1 MRKTISIILTFAI
14 ILNMFSI
21 LSLTVYAENE
31 KIIERD
37 MFSYHIYHSKA
48 YISGYTGNSTVVTFP
63 GKIGGYEVV
72 GLGKPTSLDPYGNES
87 RISGLESV
95 TEIKINENIKNIY
108 QSAFANYSNLKKV
121 IIPYGVQKIGRGA
134 FANCTNLSEIIFP
147 DSIVSIGFNAFNNTS
162 WYNKQR
168 DGVVY
173 AGKFVYNYKGE
184 MPEKYTF
191 KIKDGTFGIA
201 NLAFLNQE
209 NLTNIQAPQSLFC
222 IGQNAFIGTTWYSNQ
237 NNGIVYVGKV
247 VYSYKG
253 DIPQDGTIKFNK
265 NIMGIADGAFFDNSG
280 SYIDSN
286 SSINLTS
293 IDIPDTVKYIGDS
306 AFCNCDNLL
315 DLYLPKNVAYI
326 GEFAFGYHTNGK
338 ALPTYSGKGRYLHSI
353 YNSTIEEYALYNRIG
368 YKELAP
374 KEISE
379 YMQKYGDFYYMPLD
393 DGSVEITAYRGQ
405 SSDIVIPD
413 SINSKAVTKIG
424 NHAFESNDYINT
436 VTIPD
441 TVKYIGE
448 YSFCFCSNLRNI
460 NFGANIRRIEDFA
473 FRYCNNLETVIIC
486 DSVMSL
492 GEYCFSDCTSLT
504 EVDLGKDLNRLNRN
518 AFSFCRNLKNINL
531 GDSIIDIGWQAF
543 ENCNNIRS
551 IYIPDSVLN
560 VGEYAFVNCTSLQ
573 SVYLRDN
580 IEKIDSCAFGYYT
593 PNYDSVYERLN
604 RFTLYG
610 FSGTEAERYANNH
623 GIKFSVM
630 APIQFGKPQMN
641 CRANESIVADLYIL
655 YNNYSAGDV
664 IYKSSDSDI
673 ASVVESD
680 GDYNAYCKNPK
691 VHIKCN
697 NIGTAYITAQMPDG
711 NSTTM
716 TVQVTEGLNGIR
728 VYSDYADLSVC
739 NGSLIKIGAGVFNNG
754 FQSDDI
760 SKLTYTVYDTSIL
773 EVEETSL
780 HDNCRFIVAK
790 AISPGTTYVSF
801 SDSKTGYVTRVPVTV
816 YEGNSMTFTVENVP
830 EQRIEKYVSNF
841 YNVNGMYIDNYS
853 YAKNNDDSC
862 TVSFDVY
869 NTKYIFGAVEIYSE
883 NGDIKD
889 AVVIDK
895 MTNNAGSIKETVWD
909 NCCDLASDIYNG
921 NLLTYR
927 QKTNSSKI
935 TTVKVTIP
943 KNGYINIT
951 NDTENS
957 AIVSSINA
965 FDCILQLKGLY
976 GDIKGIDL
984 NNTFLPAQ
992 KMTKEI
998 LKNAVSLECF
1008 KDQTKFSKEL
1018 LNGAFKKTLIG
1029 GEAVG
1034 NFGET
1039 VVYNMQNL
1047 NLEDVCNDALLS
1059 CGFSVGESVFEDMAG
1074 IFGVVLKE
1082 MFTFGD
1088 SLNLLSEIISI
1099 SYSKNS
1105 GFITLQNQSG
1115 STRNCLGVQVK
1126 TDTNFNSDTAL
1137 KVFRLYADSEL
1148 IQKIKDTHPKVYDLI
1163 ASVSNSTYNI
1173 SMIKNGDET
1182 QIDKN
1187 VEVSIPISEELKFL
1201 ASMGMIKVHRV
1212 EDDGTITDMK
1222 AKYKDE
1228 RLIFTTNHFSIYV
1241 VSVPD
1246 NMIIGDINSDG
1257 SVNAKDRM
1265 MLTRY
1270 LAKWSGYENINK
1282 SVADVN
1288 NDGEVNAKD
1297 RMILTRHLAKWQDY
1311 ETLPLK

>member
-1 MRKTISIILTFAI
+1 
-14 ILNMFSI
+14 MFSM
-21 LSLTVYAENE
+21 LSLTAYAENE
-31 KIIERD
+31 KILERD
-37 MFSYHIYHSKA
+37 MFSYYIYHSKA
-48 YISGYTGNSTVVTFP
+48 YITGYTGNSAKVTFP
-63 GKIGGYEVV
+63 KKIGGYEVV

-121 IIPYGVQKIGRGA
+121 IIHYGVQKIGRGA
-134 FANCTNLSEIIFP
+134 FANCTNLFDIVLP
-147 DSIVSIGFNAFNNTS
+147 DSIVSIGFNAFNNTG
-162 WYNKQR
+162 WYNKQN
-168 DGVVY
+168 DGLVY
-173 AGKFVYNYKGE
+173 VGKFLYNYKGE
-184 MPEKYTF
+184 MPEKYNL
-191 KIKDGTFGIA
+191 KIKDGTLGIA
-201 NLAFLNQE
+201 NLAFLYQE
-209 NLTNIQAPQSLFC
+209 NLTNIQVPQSLFC
-222 IGQNAFIGTTWYSNQ
+222 IGQNAFMGTMWYSNQ
-237 NNGIVYVGKV
+237 NNGIVYAGKV

-253 DIPQDGTIKFNK
+253 DIPKDGTIKLNQG
-265 NIMGIADGAFFDNSG
+265 IMGIADGAFYDNAG
-280 SYIDSN
+280 SYTDSH
-286 SSINLTS
+286 SSVNLNS

-315 DLYLPKNVAYI
+315 DLYLPKDVIYI
-326 GEFAFGYHTNGK
+326 GEFAYGYHSNGK
-338 ALPTYSGKGRYLHSI
+338 ALPTYSGKGKYLHSV
-353 YNSTIEEYALYNRIG
+353 YNSTIEDYAIYNRIG
-368 YKELAP
+368 YKEIAP
-374 KEISE
+374 KETSE
-379 YMQKYGDFYYMPLD
+379 YMQKYGDLYYLPLE
-393 DGSVEITAYRGQ
+393 DGSVEIAAYRGQ
-405 SSDIVIPD
+405 SSEVVIPD
-413 SINSKAVTKIG
+413 SINSKVVAKIG
-424 NHAFESNDYINT
+424 NRAFECNDNINT
-436 VTIPD
+436 ITIPD
-441 TVKYIGE
+441 TVEYIGE
-448 YSFCFCSNLRNI
+448 NSFYSCSNLQNI
-460 NFGANIRRIEDFA
+460 YFGTNIRRIDDFA
-473 FRYCNNLETVIIC
+473 FRNCKSLESVIIP
-486 DSVMSL
+486 DSVISL
-492 GEYCFSDCTSLT
+492 GEYCFSDCSSLT
-504 EVDLGKDLNRLNRN
+504 EVVLGKSLNRLNRN

-593 PNYDSVYERLN
+593 PNYDCVYEWLKG
-604 RFTLYG
+604 FTVYG

-623 GIKFSVM
+623 GINFRVM
-630 APIQFGKPQMN
+630 SPICFGKPQMN
-641 CRANESIVADLYIL
+641 CRANESIVAELNIL
-655 YNNYSAGDV
+655 YNDYSAGDV
-664 IYKSSDSDI
+664 TFKSSDSDI
-673 ASVVESD
+673 ACVVESD
-680 GDYNAYCKNPK
+680 GDYNTYCKNPK

-711 NSTTM
+711 NSASM
-716 TVQVTEGLNGIR
+716 AVQVTEGLNGIR

-754 FQSDDI
+754 FQTDDI

-773 EVEETSL
+773 EVKETSV
-780 HDNCRFIVAK
+780 HDNCRFILAK

-816 YEGNSMTFTVENVP
+816 YEGNSLSFTVENVP
-830 EQRIEKYVSNF
+830 QQKIEKYVSNF

-909 NCCDLASDIYNG
+909 NCCNLVSDIYNG

-927 QKTNSSKI
+927 QESKYSKKTS
-935 TTVKVTIP
+935 VKVTIP

-957 AIVSSINA
+957 TIVSVINA
-965 FDCILQLKGLY
+965 FDCVLQLKGLY
-976 GDIKGIDL
+976 EDIKGIDI
-984 NNTFLPAQ
+984 NNTFLPVQ

-998 LKNAVSLECF
+998 LKNAVTLECF

-1034 NFGET
+1034 NFGES

-1059 CGFSVGESVFEDMAG
+1059 CGFSAGESVFEDMAG
-1074 IFGVVLKE
+1074 VFGLALKG

-1088 SLNLLSEIISI
+1088 TLNLLSEIIAI

-1105 GFITLQNQSG
+1105 GCITLQNQSG

-1126 TDTNFNSDTAL
+1126 ADTNFNSDTAL
-1137 KVFRLYADSEL
+1137 KVFRLYADSDL
-1148 IQKIKDTHPKVYDLI
+1148 VQKIKNTHPEVYDI
-1163 ASVSNSTYNI
+1163 ITSVSNSTYNI
-1173 SMIKNGDET
+1173 SMIKNGEEIQT
-1182 QIDKN
+1182 DKK
-1187 VEVSIPISEELKFL
+1187 VEVSIPISDELEFL
-1201 ASMGMIKVHRV
+1201 ASRGMIKVHRV
-1212 EDDGTITDMK
+1212 EDDGTITDMR
-1222 AKYKDE
+1222 AKYKDG
-1228 RLIFTTNHFSIYV
+1228 RLIFTTDHFSIYI
-1241 VSVPD
+1241 VSVPND
-1246 NMIIGDINSDG
+1246 TIIGDVTGDG
-1257 SVNAKDRM
+1257 VVNAKDRM
-1265 MLTRY
+1265 LLTRY
-1270 LAKWSGYENINK
+1270 LAKWSSYENINMTA
-1282 SVADVN
+1282 ADVN
-1288 NDGEVNAKD
+1288 SDGGVNAKD
-1297 RMILTRHLAKWQDY
+1297 RMILTRYLAKWQGY
-1311 ETLPLK
+1311 ESLPYTK